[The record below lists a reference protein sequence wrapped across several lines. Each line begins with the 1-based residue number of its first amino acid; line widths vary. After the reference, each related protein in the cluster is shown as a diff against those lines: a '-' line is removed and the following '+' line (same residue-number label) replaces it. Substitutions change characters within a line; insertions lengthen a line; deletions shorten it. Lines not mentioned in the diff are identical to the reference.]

1 MMLLA
6 AAELPDSVVRDINML
21 LGWAAGLVG
30 AAAVAKVI
38 FVGGRW
44 AWDRRHNPGVET
56 PTTAELI
63 AALAGWIIA
72 ASAALPIA
80 TLLLT
85 SAYGP
90 QATAPAGKCQHTAG
104 EGERQCLVNQ
114 ISDTYG
120 RGGTSGAGDGDGGS
134 GR

>member
-1 MMLLA
+1 MIVLA
-6 AAELPDSVVRDINML
+6 AAELPDSVVGDINLL

-56 PTTAELI
+56 PTTAELL

-90 QATAPAGKCQHTAG
+90 QASAPAGKCQETATR
-104 EGERQCLVNQ
+104 EHRQCLVNQ
-114 ISDTYG
+114 ISDEYG
-120 RGGTSGAGDGDGGS
+120 GEPGS
-134 GR
+134 GGVGGGEGGR